1 MTNPYAAPTA
11 NPDSVPS
18 ASGAITGAMLDALR
32 ATKGWV
38 KLVGIMMFIG
48 ATFTVFGALAMT
60 LGAGMGGSAKGVPFA
75 GFALIALIY
84 LVMAVIYVFLGL
96 HLVKYA
102 GAINRLLRDGHTQSM
117 EEALQ
122 HQQKFWRL
130 AGIMALVVIGFGVLG
145 IVAAIAI
152 PMMAR

>member
-1 MTNPYAAPTA
+1 MTNPYSAPTT
-11 NPDSVPS
+11 NPDSTPS
-18 ASGAITGAMLDALR
+18 GSGAITSNMLDALR
-32 ATKGWV
+32 RTKGWV
-38 KLVGIMMFIG
+38 RLVGILLFIG
-48 ATFTVFGALAMT
+48 ATFTVFAALAMT
-60 LGAGMGGSAKGVPFA
+60 LGAGMGGSARGAPFA
-75 GFALIALIY
+75 MLAGMALFYLLI
-84 LVMAVIYVFLGL
+84 AVIYVFLGL

-102 GAINRLLRDGHTQSM
+102 GAINRLLGDGQAESM

-145 IVAAIAI
+145 IVAAIVI